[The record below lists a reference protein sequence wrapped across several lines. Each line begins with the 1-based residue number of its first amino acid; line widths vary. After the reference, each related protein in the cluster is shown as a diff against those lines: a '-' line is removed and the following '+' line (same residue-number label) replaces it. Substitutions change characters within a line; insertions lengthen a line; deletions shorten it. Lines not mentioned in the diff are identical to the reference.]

1 MKRPNAITTCLL
13 TILTLALAAAT
24 SPAAAQ
30 MPAKMKTKHIQ
41 TETGAIATGVWAGST
56 YYLSGQLAAKMENG
70 EYGNTEQ
77 QSRSSLTKIKNLLA
91 EQGLAMKDVV
101 MMHVYLAGDPATD
114 GKLDFDGMMVA
125 YREFFG
131 TKEQPNKPARSAMQV
146 AALAAPWAL
155 VEIEVIAVKSE

>member
-56 YYLSGQLAAKMENG
+56 YYLSGQLRRQDGDTGSKYGQHRAASPRAARG
-70 EYGNTEQ
+70 RR
-77 QSRSSLTKIKNLLA
+77 SRTCVA

-114 GKLDFDGMMVA
+114 GKLDFDGMMV
-125 YREFFG
+125 RLPRVLRHQG
-131 TKEQPNKPARSAMQV
+131 TAQQARPQRDASRRAGRS
-146 AALAAPWAL
+146 LGL
-155 VEIEVIAVKSE
+155 GGN